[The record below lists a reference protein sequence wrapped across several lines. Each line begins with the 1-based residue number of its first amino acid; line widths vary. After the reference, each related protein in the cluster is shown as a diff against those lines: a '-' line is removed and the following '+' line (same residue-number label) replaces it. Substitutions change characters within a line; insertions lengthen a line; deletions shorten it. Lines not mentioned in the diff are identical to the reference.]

1 MEYLAKNSDQF
12 KGKTV
17 KFEEFNSTT
26 LGGRFVDVTDETF
39 SFNKIFY
46 EFKSVKTVPPKDFA
60 EQFMKD
66 LSNADNLSQ
75 IKWIFNGSKNPV
87 DFKKYMLEAIDKL
100 PLTEDLAR
108 KFLQNVRKPNKQK
121 LLEELNSNF
130 EKIFI
135 LVK

>member
-1 MEYLAKNSDQF
+1 
-12 KGKTV
+12 
-17 KFEEFNSTT
+17 
-26 LGGRFVDVTDETF
+26 
-39 SFNKIFY
+39 
-46 EFKSVKTVPPKDFA
+46 
-60 EQFMKD
+60 
-66 LSNADNLSQ
+66 
-75 IKWIFNGSKNPV
+75 
-87 DFKKYMLEAIDKL
+87 MLEAVDKL

>member
-1 MEYLAKNSDQF
+1 M
-12 KGKTV
+12 
-17 KFEEFNSTT
+17 
-26 LGGRFVDVTDETF
+26 R
-39 SFNKIFY
+39 IFY

-66 LSNADNLSQ
+66 LNNADNLSQ

-87 DFKKYMLEAIDKL
+87 DFKKNMLEAIDKL

-108 KFLQNVRKPNKQK
+108 KFLQKVRKPNKQK